1 MCRDVCFLVNLSG
14 RGDGE
19 EGGER
24 GGAKVEVRGKGRK
37 RHGEKR
43 RDVEEKRMSDGGGEG
58 KGRRVGE
65 EKGVIYGS
73 GGES

>member
-24 GGAKVEVRGKGRK
+24 GGARVEVRRKGRK
-37 RHGEKR
+37 RHREKG
-43 RDVEEKRMSDGGGEG
+43 RDVEEKRVSDGGREG

-65 EKGVIYGS
+65 KKGVVYGG